1 MLTVRG
7 TFRLLTRVV
16 ALQGAALMGMP
27 LSGGEVLHA
36 ADLSFEY
43 AWNALAESPA
53 AETPWM
59 LG

>member
-1 MLTVRG
+1 VLTVRG

-27 LSGGEVLHA
+27 LSGGEVLQA

>member
-1 MLTVRG
+1 VLIVRG
-7 TFRLLTRVV
+7 ACNLLARVA

-27 LSGGEVLHA
+27 LSGGEVLQA